1 MEKNNSYRNI
11 LFLLFNIL
19 FLVIYRAPIKA
30 LLTLSINNGYYSYI
44 ILIPLISLCLVFLDR
59 KNIFFNTNYSFIPGA
74 AIISLGVLLSII
86 SSKIWIRFDNDKY
99 LSLMIVAVLLFWIGG
114 FLLFFGA
121 RSLQEARSA
130 FLYLIFL
137 VPVPSFAMDEI
148 IEFLQQ
154 GSAEAANILFKL
166 VGIPYLRDGVTF
178 HFSELSIEITEQC
191 SGIRS
196 SMALLIT
203 AILGGHVFLRT
214 YWRRTFLVLSALPI
228 AVIKNGF
235 RVLFTILVGSSFYY
249 HLF

>member
-1 MEKNNSYRNI
+1 
-11 LFLLFNIL
+11 
-19 FLVIYRAPIKA
+19 
-30 LLTLSINNGYYSYI
+30 
-44 ILIPLISLCLVFLDR
+44 
-59 KNIFFNTNYSFIPGA
+59 
-74 AIISLGVLLSII
+74 
-86 SSKIWIRFDNDKY
+86 
-99 LSLMIVAVLLFWIGG
+99 MIVAVLLFWIGG

-235 RVLFTILVGSSFYY
+235 RVTVLSLLATYVDKSYLANSLIHNTGGIFFLLPSLLILFIILMFLKRSEQKEYEKLASQ
-249 HLF
+249 